1 MKVCDICPIKI
12 CSLSK
17 DCNCELK
24 EFEKPLDVKISV
36 EGNLTVITGKSV
48 KVALQKWKKRAILKE
63 LKTKC
68 HTNGWID
75 EDKAI
80 YLKGRHEHTLILQIL
95 QPFLFFS
102 LCNTCYIIEMF
113 KSFEIRVTFMTKY
126 LLIYDIPRE
135 KKGLR
140 TKVFRV
146 LTATKAKMI
155 QHSIWQSSDLK
166 LLKEVANLIKK
177 EGGNAGIL
185 EEKVVY

>member
-1 MKVCDICPIKI
+1 
-12 CSLSK
+12 
-17 DCNCELK
+17 
-24 EFEKPLDVKISV
+24 
-36 EGNLTVITGKSV
+36 
-48 KVALQKWKKRAILKE
+48 
-63 LKTKC
+63 
-68 HTNGWID
+68 
-75 EDKAI
+75 
-80 YLKGRHEHTLILQIL
+80 
-95 QPFLFFS
+95 
-102 LCNTCYIIEMF
+102 MF
-113 KSFEIRVTFMTKY
+113 KSFEIRITFMTKY